1 MTTFRRHW
9 WFVIPIAAAL
19 GCAGSQQAQ
28 IGSPQAQDL
37 SPAQKQAQAQSQ
49 KQQPQAQQ
57 QGQAQKGQQP
67 AQGNSTLVDEG
78 PGSGSKEAAA
88 AGAAGAAG
96 AAAAQPGTAQ
106 LVPFQGANGY
116 TVLMPPNPQV
126 DQRTQETPGGPVQV
140 HIAQAQDTSARY
152 MSSLSEFPKG
162 SLNKVKSKDLLDSL
176 QQSTVQSM
184 GGTLVKSQDLQVG
197 GLAGREFTA
206 TDPQGSEVTARVFV
220 GDSRVYTLAGTYP
233 QGQMPGSIQQFLGS
247 FQPPA
252 GAAVGGSGMPDSA
265 GADTSSSGAGDSMSG
280 SSAADTVTPAAPAET
295 PKKSKK
301 KSSRSGA
308 STSAGSSAADT
319 VSGSR

>member
-1 MTTFRRHW
+1 L
-9 WFVIPIAAAL
+9 WFVIPLAAAL

-28 IGSPQAQDL
+28 TGSPQAQTG
-37 SPAQKQAQAQSQ
+37 SQ
-49 KQQPQAQQ
+49 
-57 QGQAQKGQQP
+57 QAQKGQQQP
-67 AQGNSTLVDEG
+67 QGNSTLVDEG

-96 AAAAQPGTAQ
+96 AAAAGTAQ
-106 LVPFQGANGY
+106 LVPFQGANGF

-140 HIAQAQDTSARY
+140 HIAQAQDTSAKY
-152 MSSLSEFPKG
+152 LSSLSEFPKG
-162 SLNKVKSKDLLDSL
+162 SLDKVKSKDLLDSL

-184 GGTLVKSQDLQVG
+184 GGTLVKSQDVQAG

-265 GADTSSSGAGDSMSG
+265 ATGADSSKGDSVSG
-280 SSAADTVTPAAPAET
+280 SSSADSVSPAPAAP

-301 KSSRSGA
+301 KSSRSTE
-308 STSAGSSAADT
+308 STSASSSAADT

>member
-1 MTTFRRHW
+1 MTFQRHLW
-9 WFVIPIAAAL
+9 LVIPLATAL

-28 IGSPQAQDL
+28 TGSQQARTGASQAQ
-37 SPAQKQAQAQSQ
+37 
-49 KQQPQAQQ
+49 
-57 QGQAQKGQQP
+57 QAQKGQQP
-67 AQGNSTLVDEG
+67 PQGNSTLVDEG

-96 AAAAQPGTAQ
+96 AAAAGTAQ
-106 LVPFQGANGY
+106 LVPFQGANGF

-140 HIAQAQDTSARY
+140 HIAQAQDTSAKY
-152 MSSLSEFPKG
+152 LSSLSEFPKG
-162 SLNKVKSKDLLDSL
+162 SLDKVKSKDLLDSL

-184 GGTLVKSQDLQVG
+184 GGTLVKSQDVQAG

-265 GADTSSSGAGDSMSG
+265 ATGADSSKGDSVSG
-280 SSAADTVTPAAPAET
+280 SSSADSVSPAPAAP

-301 KSSRSGA
+301 KSSRSTE
-308 STSAGSSAADT
+308 STSASSSAADT